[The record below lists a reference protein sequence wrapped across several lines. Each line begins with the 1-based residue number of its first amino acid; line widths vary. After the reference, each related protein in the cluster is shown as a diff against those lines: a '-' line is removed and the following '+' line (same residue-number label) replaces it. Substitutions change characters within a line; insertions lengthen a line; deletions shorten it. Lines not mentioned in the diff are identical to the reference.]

1 MTFSLS
7 SHALERF
14 VDAQAP
20 VYESVFKEL
29 SAGRKSTHWM
39 WFIFPQLK
47 ELGHSQIAK
56 YYGIES
62 ADEAL
67 AYWQHP
73 ILGKR
78 LLECTQLVMAHSSTT
93 AHDVFGSPDDLKFW
107 SCMTLFAQVAPAE
120 TVFRQALAR
129 FFDGRFDEATLR
141 LLQVK

>member
-1 MTFSLS
+1 MTFNQP

-14 VDAQAP
+14 VDAQAT
-20 VYESVFKEL
+20 VYESVLKEL

-56 YYGIES
+56 YYGIAS

-67 AYWQHP
+67 AYWQDP
-73 ILGKR
+73 MLGKR
-78 LLECTQLVMAHSSTT
+78 LMECTQLVLAHSDRT
-93 AHDVFGSPDDLKFW
+93 AHDIFGSPDDLKFW
-107 SCMTLFAQVAPAE
+107 SCMTLFAHVAPAE

-129 FFDGRFDEATLR
+129 FFDGKPDEATLK
-141 LLQVK
+141 LLRVK